1 MTMTDPEREA
11 LETWHAERRERLAA
25 NLLAGRPA
33 EFAAPGQL
41 DQRLVAWARD
51 LTLTR
56 GRNLILTGPVGTG
69 KTWAVWHAAERAVRH
84 GYEGRVAITTAA
96 RFRRV
101 VAPST
106 ADPAEF
112 SRYTDAGLLA
122 IDDLAAARLSEW
134 DMDHLGELV
143 DARWADQRPTV
154 VTSNVTDLR
163 TLLGPRISSRL
174 AHNAV
179 TVEMT
184 GPDRRRKP

>member
-1 MTMTDPEREA
+1 MA
-11 LETWHAERRERLAA
+11 RRTPRPPRCEPPRRPSRRVRRT
-25 NLLAGRPA
+25 RPA
-33 EFAAPGQL
+33 WISASSHGQGTSRSTSG
-41 DQRLVAWARD
+41 Q
-51 LTLTR
+51 
-56 GRNLILTGPVGTG
+56 NLILTGPVGTG
-69 KTWAVWHAAERAVRH
+69 KTWAVWHAAERAVRS
-84 GYEGRVAITTAA
+84 GYEGRVIITTAA

-112 SRYTDAGLLA
+112 TRYTDAGLLA
-122 IDDLAAARLSEW
+122 IDDLGAARLSEW

-143 DARWADQRPTV
+143 DVRWADQRPII

-179 TVEMT
+179 KVEMT